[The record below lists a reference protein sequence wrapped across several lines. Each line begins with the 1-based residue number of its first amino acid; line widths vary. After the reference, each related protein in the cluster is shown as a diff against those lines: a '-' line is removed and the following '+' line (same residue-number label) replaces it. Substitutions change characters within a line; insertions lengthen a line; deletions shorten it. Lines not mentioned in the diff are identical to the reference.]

1 MAQDLELV
9 GRWVPRNANVITI
22 LLIAVATVN
31 SATMGY
37 DSSMMNGLNILPQY
51 KNYFHLNTATTGL
64 LTGAMWMGGFIGGLL
79 IQPVSDRLG
88 RKRAILIAACIN
100 LVGAILTS
108 TAHSTGQFVV
118 GRICV
123 GIGSELA
130 SGPAPALIAEILPAK
145 QRGTILGLYF
155 TCYFVGSLVSSGVN
169 YRAVNIASTWAWR
182 VPSIIQAVPSLLALS
197 LLPLVPESP
206 RWLIANNRGHE
217 AKQVIAIIHGNN
229 DVDAPMTKEVYKEIM
244 NVLQAEKKNS
254 PESPWKAFISTK
266 ANRKR
271 LFIIV
276 TFGVMVE
283 MLGNYVISYY
293 LGDMLTQA
301 GVTDSKTQLQVNVI
315 LSCWSLVVAVIGS
328 LLMDV
333 VGRRTMTL
341 TAIGGMIV
349 TLYIFGGLTK
359 VYASSENKSAV
370 YGTVAVVFLFQG
382 FYACGITPMTSL
394 YPAEFLSYKLRNA
407 GISIFRTLDA
417 SFGLMASFSM
427 SYAMS
432 TLGWKFYIINASWN
446 IIFFAA
452 VYFTWVETRL
462 VPLEQV
468 ALKFGDLDVDT
479 LDGQEVNST
488 FIAGEKM

>member
-1 MAQDLELV
+1 
-9 GRWVPRNANVITI
+9 
-22 LLIAVATVN
+22 
-31 SATMGY
+31 MGY

-100 LVGAILTS
+100 IVGAILTS

-130 SGPAPALIAEILPAK
+130 SGPAPTLIAEILPAK

-169 YRAVNIASTWAWR
+169 YRAVDIASTWAWR
-182 VPSIIQAVPSLLALS
+182 VPSIIQAIPSLLALS

-206 RWLIANNRGHE
+206 RWLIANDRCDE

-229 DVDAPMTKEVYKEIM
+229 DVGAPMTEEVYKEII

-271 LFIIV
+271 LLIIV
-276 TFGVMVE
+276 SFGVMVE
-283 MLGNYVISYY
+283 MLGNYVISYGFPQTGY
-293 LGDMLTQA
+293 Q
-301 GVTDSKTQLQVNVI
+301 NN
-315 LSCWSLVVAVIGS
+315 S
-328 LLMDV
+328 LLIDV
-333 VGRRTMTL
+333 SFHLATTSATCWHKPVL
-341 TAIGGMIV
+341 QIQ
-349 TLYIFGGLTK
+349 
-359 VYASSENKSAV
+359 KS
-370 YGTVAVVFLFQG
+370 
-382 FYACGITPMTSL
+382 
-394 YPAEFLSYKLRNA
+394 SYK
-407 GISIFRTLDA
+407 
-417 SFGLMASFSM
+417 SM
-427 SYAMS
+427 SS
-432 TLGWKFYIINASWN
+432 
-446 IIFFAA
+446 
-452 VYFTWVETRL
+452 
-462 VPLEQV
+462 
-468 ALKFGDLDVDT
+468 
-479 LDGQEVNST
+479 
-488 FIAGEKM
+488 